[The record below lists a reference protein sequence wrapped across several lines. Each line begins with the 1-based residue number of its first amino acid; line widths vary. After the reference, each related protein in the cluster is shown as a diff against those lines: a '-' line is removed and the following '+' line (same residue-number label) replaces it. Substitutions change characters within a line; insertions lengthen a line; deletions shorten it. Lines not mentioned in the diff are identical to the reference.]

1 MIRPIV
7 KDMMFLSQKSEKA
20 SKSDINVIKDLQDTL
35 AANSKSCVGMAANM
49 IGYKKRI
56 IIVNIGMLNMIML
69 NPTITKKA
77 FPFETEEG
85 CLSLSGTRSTTRY
98 KEIEVEFEDINFK
111 KQRRIFKDWTAQ
123 IIQHEIDHCDGIII

>member
-56 IIVNIGMLNMIML
+56 IIVNIGMLNMIMV

-85 CLSLSGTRSTTRY
+85 CLSLSGTR
-98 KEIEVEFEDINFK
+98 
-111 KQRRIFKDWTAQ
+111 
-123 IIQHEIDHCDGIII
+123 